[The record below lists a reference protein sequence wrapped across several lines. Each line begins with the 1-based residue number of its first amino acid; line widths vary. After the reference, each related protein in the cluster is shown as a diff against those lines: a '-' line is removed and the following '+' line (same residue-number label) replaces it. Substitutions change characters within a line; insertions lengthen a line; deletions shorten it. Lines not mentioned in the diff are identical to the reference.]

1 MLTPTKNTSSSI
13 WDKKAKQ
20 YGRFSKNLTSFQE
33 NIFTKIAQRGI
44 SFEDK
49 TILDIGCG
57 TGIYTLHLALKAKK
71 ITALDFS
78 QEMLDILAID
88 ARTEHLDDKIIFTCS
103 DWQTYDK
110 NASFDIIFSS
120 MSPAFKSDGDFEK
133 MHNSTKESCIY
144 LGWGGKRESELLDAV
159 FKAHGFALK
168 APPGSEK
175 LKLWLE
181 KKKITNTCE
190 YIEDEWIA
198 QKSVEEAIESVLWHF
213 EINDLKPDTKLV
225 QKMVLEKAGGEDFVN
240 FSVKVGLELISWVK

>member
-1 MLTPTKNTSSSI
+1 MSTPTKNSSSSI

-20 YGRFSKNLTSFQE
+20 YSRFSKNLTSFQQS
-33 NIFTKIAQRGI
+33 IFTKIKQRGI
-44 SFEDK
+44 SFEGK

-57 TGIYTLHLALKAKK
+57 TGVYTLHLALQAKK

-88 ARTEHLDDKIIFTCS
+88 AYTEHLDDKIIFTCS

-110 NASFDIIFSS
+110 EAQFDIIFSS
-120 MSPAFKSDGDFEK
+120 MSPAFKNNEDFEK
-133 MHNSTKESCIY
+133 MHNSAKESCIY

-159 FKAHGFALK
+159 FKAHGIPLK

-181 KKKITNTCE
+181 KRKMVHVCE
-190 YIEDEWIA
+190 YIEDEWLA
-198 QKSVEEAIESVLWHF
+198 QKSVEEAIESILWHF
-213 EINDLKPDTKLV
+213 EINDAKADIKLV
-225 QKMVLEKAGGEDFVN
+225 KQMTLDKANSEGLVN
-240 FSVKVGLELISWVK
+240 FSVKVGLELISWAK